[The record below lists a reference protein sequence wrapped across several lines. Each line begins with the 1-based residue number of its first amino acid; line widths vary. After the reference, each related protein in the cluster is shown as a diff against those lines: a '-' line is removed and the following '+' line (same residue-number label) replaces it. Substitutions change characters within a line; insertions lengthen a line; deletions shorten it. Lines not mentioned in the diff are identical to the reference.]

1 MDVDSRY
8 GSPIA
13 GAPTR
18 TGGGELKIKG
28 QAEVE
33 KRKSTGQSDVGLALL
48 SLDSQ
53 SDLCF
58 GIRQGNG
65 KKLDLEKRE
74 SELKEKALRNKVV
87 RSRVKG
93 SG

>member
-18 TGGGELKIKG
+18 TGGGGELKIKG

-48 SLDSQ
+48 SLDLQ
-53 SDLCF
+53 SDLT
-58 GIRQGNG
+58 RQGNG